1 MNKVR
6 VYNHN
11 EFVKEIN
18 SDTNSIAKEIASQ
31 SPFAELKITDEYD
44 NLILT
49 TKGFFLDDV
58 PNQIWLKN
66 ELMPALS
73 NLQI

>member
-31 SPFAELKITDEYD
+31 SR
-44 NLILT
+44 
-49 TKGFFLDDV
+49 
-58 PNQIWLKN
+58 
-66 ELMPALS
+66 
-73 NLQI
+73 

>member
-1 MNKVR
+1 MLNVNFTRKATT
-6 VYNHN
+6 
-11 EFVKEIN
+11 I
-18 SDTNSIAKEIASQ
+18 Q
-31 SPFAELKITDEYD
+31 SPFAELKMTDEYD

>member
-1 MNKVR
+1 MI
-6 VYNHN
+6 
-11 EFVKEIN
+11 FLKEIN

-31 SPFAELKITDEYD
+31 SPFTELKMTDEYD

-66 ELMPALS
+66 ELIPALS

>member
-1 MNKVR
+1 MNKVL

-31 SPFAELKITDEYD
+31 SPFAELKMTDEYD